1 MDYDEEK
8 AKAISETKQRAE
20 MQELLTLGLSRPGG
34 AARSF
39 KAIWVSEHKQ
49 KVLNMEAKNRIF
61 GHKSRRR
68 L

>member
-1 MDYDEEK
+1 MDIDEEK
-8 AKAISETKQRAE
+8 IKALAETKQRVE

-49 KVLNMEAKNRIF
+49 KVLNMEKKNRIY
-61 GHKSRRR
+61 GSKSRRT